1 MPPGRLTAKVW
12 LLASMVSNGA
22 SDGYGKNQQPFH
34 RAFIP
39 NKGTRSQ
46 TRYVKNKK
54 AQAMRA
60 SAFCYRLDMLMQTRS
75 YYCWC
80 GLWCLR

>member
-1 MPPGRLTAKVW
+1 MAMAVAIT
-12 LLASMVSNGA
+12 N
-22 SDGYGKNQQPFH
+22 N
-34 RAFIP
+34 
-39 NKGTRSQ
+39 RSSEHLSR
-46 TRYVKNKK
+46 TKEPEVKQGMLKTKK

-75 YYCWC
+75 YYYWY

>member
-1 MPPGRLTAKVW
+1 MAMAKT
-12 LLASMVSNGA
+12 N
-22 SDGYGKNQQPFH
+22 N
-34 RAFIP
+34 
-39 NKGTRSQ
+39 RSTEHLSRTKEPELKQ
-46 TRYVKNKK
+46 GMSKTKK

-75 YYCWC
+75 YYYWY